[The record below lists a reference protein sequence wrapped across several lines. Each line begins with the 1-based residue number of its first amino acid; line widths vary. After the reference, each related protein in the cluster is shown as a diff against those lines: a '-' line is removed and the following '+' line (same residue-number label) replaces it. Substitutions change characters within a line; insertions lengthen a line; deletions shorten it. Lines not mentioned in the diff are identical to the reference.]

1 VMPKIMAV
9 VQQHKKQLQPGQP
22 QLNVCDPAVMVIS
35 FCDCY
40 DSYNHIDV
48 WSVQIF
54 VSVRSHGIKR
64 RLVHI
69 ENSMPQ
75 HY

>member
-1 VMPKIMAV
+1 MPKIMDI

-40 DSYNHIDV
+40 NNYNQIYV
-48 WSVQIF
+48 WSLQIF
-54 VSVRSHGIKR
+54 VSTR
-64 RLVHI
+64 
-69 ENSMPQ
+69 
-75 HY
+75 